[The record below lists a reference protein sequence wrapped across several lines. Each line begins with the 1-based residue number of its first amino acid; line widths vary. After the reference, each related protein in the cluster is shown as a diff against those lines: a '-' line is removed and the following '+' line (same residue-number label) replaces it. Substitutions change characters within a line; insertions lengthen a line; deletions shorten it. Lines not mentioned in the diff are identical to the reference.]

1 MLICPKLSI
10 MKTFFPLLA
19 LICLQFT
26 ILSASPTNNG
36 DQPTYIQTVAEKG
49 DGVFSL
55 LRKYQLETNECNRS
69 QFYTLNGLEA
79 NAQLHIGKSY
89 KLPIMVYNY
98 NSKSIRST
106 IGVDDWDLA
115 VSIKAYNE
123 KLVAIRINKESYT
136 KSKKLWVPYNMLH
149 CISNNNE
156 ASKAVATSVQTG
168 TSNTPPVPKVEKKED
183 ANFLIE
189 PLFGKNNQSVAVKD
203 LSLKNK
209 VFYLVSGHGGIDPGT
224 TCETCPTMMCEDEYA
239 YDVTLRLAR
248 NLMQRGAT
256 VHVIIQDK
264 NDGIRSEKYL
274 KCDHDENSMGKFKIP
289 NNQLRRLEQRSKN
302 INELYKKYK
311 KKGIKDQYAIMIHID
326 ARTKDKRIDTFFYYY
341 EHGRTSKSLALH
353 MQNTFKNKYN
363 YYQKGRGYKG
373 FVASRN
379 LYMIRNTLPT
389 ALYVELGNIKNSS
402 DQKRFILPEN
412 RQFLA
417 DWLFD
422 GLNTFQD

>member
-1 MLICPKLSI
+1 
-10 MKTFFPLLA
+10 MKTFFPFLVF
-19 LICLQFT
+19 ICLFSSSSYGNT
-26 ILSASPTNNG
+26 LNNG
-36 DQPTYIQTVAEKG
+36 DQPTYIQTVAESG
-49 DGVFSL
+49 DGVFSI
-55 LRKYQLETNECNRS
+55 LRKYQLETNDCNRS
-69 QFYTLNGLEA
+69 QFYSLNKLKD
-79 NAQLHIGKSY
+79 NSQLQKGKTY
-89 KLPIMVYNY
+89 KLPVMVYTY

-106 IGVDDWDLA
+106 IGIDDWDLA
-115 VSIKAYNE
+115 VSIKSYNE
-123 KLVAIRINKESYT
+123 KLVAMKIHKKSYVE
-136 KSKKLWVPYNMLH
+136 SKKLWVPYNMLY
-149 CISNNNE
+149 CTKNI
-156 ASKAVATSVQTG
+156 KPTG
-168 TSNTPPVPKVEKKED
+168 QVVSNTNKTTASPKVEKKED
-183 ANFLIE
+183 ANYVVE
-189 PLFGKNNQSVAVKD
+189 PLFGESNQRVTIKD

-239 YDVTLRLAR
+239 YDVVLRLAR

-274 KCDHDENSMGKFKIP
+274 ICDHDENSMGKFQIP
-289 NNQLRRLEQRSKN
+289 HNQLRRLEQRSKN

-311 KKGIKDQYAIMIHID
+311 KKGIKEQYAIMVHID
-326 ARTKDKRIDTFFYYY
+326 ARSKDKKIDTFFYYY
-341 EHGRTSKSLALH
+341 EHGRTSKALAQH
-353 MQNTFKNKYN
+353 MQNTFKEKYN

-402 DQKRFILPEN
+402 DQKRFLLPEN

-422 GLNTFQD
+422 GINTFKD